1 MDPVQEWFDSPLYET
16 LYAHRDDEE
25 AHRLSSLIASCY
37 PPEQYP
43 DVLDLACGRGRH
55 TLNLARL
62 GYTMTGLDLS
72 PRATDLAKERLRV
85 EGYSA
90 RFYTADMRFPLPS
103 RFNGIVNLFTSF
115 GYFERD
121 EDNLTVLGSIRSML
135 LPDGFLVMD
144 FLNAAWVR
152 DTLVPEE
159 SGSLPGMEYSIRRFI
174 RGDMVHKDI
183 LINRPGKEALRF
195 REQVKLLDAD
205 WFREQLEGKGFTI
218 QALFG
223 DYDGGTYDASGSP
236 RLIISASL

>member
-1 MDPVQEWFDSPLYET
+1 MNPVQDWFDSPLYET

-25 AHRLSSLIASCY
+25 AQLLSSMIARLY
-37 PPEQYP
+37 PPDRYP

-62 GYTMTGLDLS
+62 GYCMTGLDLS
-72 PRATDLAKERLRV
+72 PRATSIAKDRLQA
-85 EGYSA
+85 EGLPA
-90 RFYTADMRFPLPS
+90 RFFTADMRFPLPH

-121 EDNLTVLGSIRSML
+121 DDNITVLGSIRSML
-135 LPDGFLVMD
+135 LPGGFLVMD
-144 FLNAAWVR
+144 YLNADWVR

-159 SGSLPGMEYSIRRFI
+159 TGSLPGMEYTIRRFI

-183 LINRPGKEALRF
+183 LLSRERHDPMRF

-205 WFREQLEGKGFTI
+205 WFREQLQAKGFVI
-218 QALFG
+218 DALFG
-223 DYDGGTYDASGSP
+223 DYDGARYDASGSP